1 LKTFRLERVSGVRL
15 RQKSTFSP
23 DSFGIGLRSGQ
34 SGKFP
39 DALKTSLAYNGIVTY
54 MTASRAITWSI
65 GIWLIVLAL
74 YAGMS
79 LTHPRGSQ
87 TLVAF
92 GNVVQCIV
100 PLIAN
105 AGLLL
110 NAGTPYWRRNI
121 FWMLLALSC
130 TLWMVGQFQ
139 WTYYEVYLHEPLP
152 GLYPGDILFFLHG
165 VPLMAALALQPHRK
179 RGEVHARLGYLDFGL
194 LLTWWTFVY
203 VFFVLPWIYAAPT
216 SALYNHNFN
225 VITDTQNAIIVVG
238 LILLWLRSKGAW
250 KNVYFHLLGAS
261 VVYMLA
267 SLVVDVQNDVGIYY
281 TGSLYDL
288 PLISSFFWFAF
299 AGLIAYLNSA
309 QLDAAQS
316 AESFDSG
323 NDTEPGVHGWSSRLA
338 MAAVISLPLLALYS
352 LQFDHAEPAV
362 RDFRLVTTM
371 VAALPLAGLI
381 FVRSHFAEKD
391 RGRLLVQS
399 EQALENLKRL
409 QTQLV
414 QTEKLVSLGQLAA
427 GAAHEINNPLAAIL
441 GFSDLLADDETLP
454 EKARSTASKIR
465 EQARRTKT
473 LVGNLLSFA
482 RQVPPERTLLDINTV
497 VNNAVQLRALDLRS
511 TTTRIEQQLESVLP
525 GVRGDGNQLMQVF
538 FNLISNA
545 IDAMETHKGG
555 VLTIKTLRDR
565 GNVVIL
571 FSDTGPGIKEP
582 HRVFDPFYTT
592 KPVGKGTGLGLSICF
607 GIIQEHSGKI
617 LCYNRQEGGAVF
629 RVELPAVL
637 AAFPAKELQQ
647 LTTQGSN
654 PRKPN

>member
-1 LKTFRLERVSGVRL
+1 M
-15 RQKSTFSP
+15 
-23 DSFGIGLRSGQ
+23 
-34 SGKFP
+34 
-39 DALKTSLAYNGIVTY
+39 TS
-54 MTASRAITWSI
+54 SRTITWAI
-65 GIWLIVLAL
+65 GIWLFTVAL

-79 LTHPRGSQ
+79 VTHARGSQ
-87 TLVAF
+87 TLVVF
-92 GNVVQCIV
+92 GDVVQCIV

-121 FWMLLALSC
+121 FWMLIALSC

-139 WTYYEVYLHEPLP
+139 WTYYEVYLHRPLP
-152 GLYPGDILFFLHG
+152 GLYTGDILFFLRG
-165 VPLMAALALQPHRK
+165 IPLIAALALLPHRK
-179 RGEVHARLGYLDFGL
+179 SGEVRTRLGYLDFGL
-194 LLTWWTFVY
+194 LLTWWTY
-203 VFFVLPWIYAAPT
+203 IYIFFVLPWIYATPS
-216 SALYNHNFN
+216 SAQYNHNFN
-225 VITDTQNAIIVVG
+225 LITDTQNG
-238 LILLWLRSKGAW
+238 LIVFWLIFLWLRSSGAW
-250 KNVYFHLLGAS
+250 KKVYFHLMSAS
-261 VVYMLA
+261 VAYMLA
-267 SLVVDVQNDVGIYY
+267 SLVVDVQSDVGIYY

-288 PLISSFFWFAF
+288 PLISAFFWFAF
-299 AGLIAYLNSA
+299 AGLIAYSNRA
-309 QLDAAQS
+309 QLDATQPE
-316 AESFDSG
+316 ESSNLLGDSTQ
-323 NDTEPGVHGWSSRLA
+323 NVHGWSSRLA

-352 LQFDHAEPAV
+352 LYGDRGEPGV

-371 VAALPLAGLI
+371 VVALPLAGLI
-381 FVRSHFAEKD
+381 FVRSYVAEED
-391 RGRLLVQS
+391 HARLLVQS

-441 GFSDLLADDETLP
+441 GFSDLLADDQTLP
-454 EKARSTASKIR
+454 HKARSTASKIR

-482 RQVPPERTLLDINTV
+482 RQVPSERMLLDINTV
-497 VNNAVQLRALDLRS
+497 VSNAVQLRALDLRS
-511 TTTRIEQQLESVLP
+511 SATRIEQQLESVLP
-525 GVRGDGNQLMQVF
+525 GVRGDGNQLIQVF

-545 IDAMETHKGG
+545 VDAMESHKGG
-555 VLTIKTLRDR
+555 VLTIKTMRDR
-565 GNVVIL
+565 GHVVIL

-607 GIIQEHSGKI
+607 GIVQEHSGKI

-647 LTTQGSN
+647 LTTQGWSQH
-654 PRKPN
+654 KPG

>member
-1 LKTFRLERVSGVRL
+1 M
-15 RQKSTFSP
+15 
-23 DSFGIGLRSGQ
+23 
-34 SGKFP
+34 
-39 DALKTSLAYNGIVTY
+39 TS
-54 MTASRAITWSI
+54 SRTITWAV
-65 GIWLIVLAL
+65 GIWLFVLAL
-74 YAGMS
+74 YTGIS
-79 LTHPRGSQ
+79 LSHSRGSQ
-87 TLVAF
+87 MLVVF
-92 GNVVQCIV
+92 GDVVQCIV

-121 FWMLLALSC
+121 FWMLIALSC
-130 TLWMVGQFQ
+130 TVWMIGQFQ
-139 WTYYEVYLHEPLP
+139 WTYYEVYLHRPLP
-152 GLYPGDILFFLHG
+152 GLYPGDILFFLRG
-165 VPLMAALALQPHRK
+165 IPFMAALALQPHRK
-179 RGEVHARLGYLDFGL
+179 RGEVHARLGYLDFGF

-203 VFFVLPWIYAAPT
+203 VFFVLPWIYATPT
-216 SALYNHNFN
+216 SAQYNHNFN
-225 VITDTQNAIIVVG
+225 LVTDLQNCLIVIG
-238 LILLWLRSKGAW
+238 LIFLWLRTQGAW
-250 KNVYFHLLGAS
+250 KKVYFHLLGAS
-261 VVYMLA
+261 VAYMLA

-288 PLISSFFWFAF
+288 PLISSFFWLAL
-299 AGLIAYLNSA
+299 AGLIAYLNRA
-309 QLDAAQS
+309 QLDTALPEESSDS
-316 AESFDSG
+316 ADDPAVS
-323 NDTEPGVHGWSSRLA
+323 VHGWSSRLA
-338 MAAVISLPLLALYS
+338 MAAVISLPLLAPYS
-352 LQFDHAEPAV
+352 LQTDQGEPSV

-381 FVRSHFAEKD
+381 FVRSHFAEVD
-391 RGRLLVQS
+391 RARLLVRS

-409 QTQLV
+409 QAQLV

-454 EKARSTASKIR
+454 PKARTTASKIR

-511 TTTRIEQQLESVLP
+511 STTRIEQQLESVLP

-538 FNLISNA
+538 FNLINNA
-545 IDAMETHKGG
+545 IDAMDSHKGG
-555 VLTIKTLRDR
+555 VLTIKTMRDR

-571 FSDTGPGIKEP
+571 FFDTGPGIKEP

-607 GIIQEHSGKI
+607 GIVQEHNGKI

-637 AAFPAKELQQ
+637 AIFPAKELQQ
-647 LTTQGSN
+647 FTTQGSN

>member
-1 LKTFRLERVSGVRL
+1 MSKQIQRAWLFAAAMVAVYAAGTFVLGRGFHLAVFGNAMQCAVGVL
-15 RQKSTFSP
+15 
-23 DSFGIGLRSGQ
+23 L
-34 SGKFP
+34 
-39 DALKTSLAYNGIVTY
+39 VV
-54 MTASRAITWSI
+54 ASWSN
-65 GIWLIVLAL
+65 VR
-74 YAGMS
+74 
-79 LTHPRGSQ
+79 RGSPEMRKFWVLL
-87 TLVAF
+87 TISFA
-92 GNVVQCIV
+92 IW
-100 PLIAN
+100 
-105 AGLLL
+105 GL
-110 NAGTPYWRRNI
+110 
-121 FWMLLALSC
+121 
-130 TLWMVGQFQ
+130 GQFV
-139 WTYYEVYLHEPLP
+139 WTYYEVYLHRPLP
-152 GLYPGDILFFLHG
+152 GLYPGDILFFLRG
-165 VPLMAALALQPHRK
+165 IPFMAALALQPHRK
-179 RGEVHARLGYLDFGL
+179 RGEVHARLGYLDFGF

-203 VFFVLPWIYAAPT
+203 VFFVLPWIYATPT
-216 SALYNHNFN
+216 SAQYNHNFN
-225 VITDTQNAIIVVG
+225 LVTDLQNCLIVIG
-238 LILLWLRSKGAW
+238 LIFLWLRTQGAW
-250 KNVYFHLLGAS
+250 KKVYFHLLGAS
-261 VVYMLA
+261 VAYMLA
-267 SLVVDVQNDVGIYY
+267 SLVVDVQSDVGIYY

-288 PLISSFFWFAF
+288 PLISSFFWLAL
-299 AGLIAYLNSA
+299 AGLIAYLNRA
-309 QLDAAQS
+309 QLDTALPEESSDS
-316 AESFDSG
+316 ADDPAVS
-323 NDTEPGVHGWSSRLA
+323 VHGWSSRLA

-352 LQFDHAEPAV
+352 LQTDRGEPSV

-381 FVRSHFAEKD
+381 FVRSHFAEVD
-391 RGRLLVQS
+391 RARLLVRS

-409 QTQLV
+409 QAQLV

-454 EKARSTASKIR
+454 PKARTTASKIR

-511 TTTRIEQQLESVLP
+511 STTRIEQQLESVLP

-538 FNLISNA
+538 FNLINNA
-545 IDAMETHKGG
+545 IDAMDSHKGG
-555 VLTIKTLRDR
+555 VLTIKTMRDR

-607 GIIQEHSGKI
+607 GIVQEHNGKI

-637 AAFPAKELQQ
+637 AIFPAKELQQ
-647 LTTQGSN
+647 FTTQGSN